1 MMSMSQA
8 GETPPTH
15 ASTWRW
21 VLALVLGILLF
32 VWLANTPPG
41 VLGKADAL
49 GYAVC
54 HRIEVRSFHVNGRPL
69 PLCARCTGMYLGA
82 VAGLVYQ
89 IVVGRRRTA
98 MPPWRVIVVL
108 AVFVAAFGV
117 DGLNSYLQLF
127 PHAPKLYDPQNWLRL
142 LTGTGMG
149 IVLAAG
155 LYPAFNQTVWRDWDP
170 RPAISGLRSLGVL
183 LLIGLGIAALVLSG
197 NPWVLYPLALVSALG
212 ILWVLS
218 MVYLIVLLILF
229 RRDNL
234 FTQARELITP
244 AIGGLILALLQI
256 AVLDLVRYWL
266 TGTWE
271 GFHFG

>member
-1 MMSMSQA
+1 MSQA